1 MLEGIEGIL
10 FASHMLAFI
19 LGILIG
25 YLIGVVVGEHEARKE
40 MIN

>member
-1 MLEGIEGIL
+1 MLEGIEGLL

-25 YLIGVVVGEHEARKE
+25 YLMGVVVGEHEAKKGV
-40 MIN
+40 ID

>member
-10 FASHMLAFI
+10 FASHMLTFI